1 MSILYYKL
9 RYKMFIQYIGL
20 ILNTYVIN
28 STQSTFLSG
37 ADLSR

>member
-1 MSILYYKL
+1 MSIFYYKL
-9 RYKMFIQYIGL
+9 RYMYRQYIGL

-28 STQSTFLSG
+28 RTQSTFLSG